1 MRSGSKFVR
10 LAWCIGSLIFTV
22 VAVGLDNAVADSNDP
37 VELVG
42 DINGDGCVDDVDLEE
57 ILLWN
62 GAATTASHPITGRLD
77 LDGNGIVDFSDF
89 DTGAAN
95 YGTCR

>member
-1 MRSGSKFVR
+1 MKSGSKFVR
-10 LAWCIGSLIFTV
+10 LGRCIGVLILTV
-22 VAVGLDNAVADSNDP
+22 VVVGLDNAVAGSNDP
-37 VELVG
+37 IELVG

-57 ILLWN
+57 IQLWN
-62 GAATTASHPITGRLD
+62 GVVTTVNHPVTGRLD

-95 YGTCR
+95 FGTCR